1 MNFRNLQYFLAAAEE
16 KNFTHAARKL
26 YISQQSLSGHIAKL
40 EEELGV
46 PLFERGPELKLTYAG
61 ERLVLIDRQ
70 ICSLEQEILR
80 ETGEISDRRRGRL
93 RLGISYTCGRSILPM
108 ILPAFCAAHPLV
120 EISLMEGNYRQLNEW
135 LSKGEIDVLIGY
147 MPIDVSGAQ
156 VSVILQERLFL
167 ACPKPFSQQV
177 FDGDEERIRQARE
190 HGPDIRLFGEQPFIL
205 LKKGNRIRAMLDAYA
220 AKLGFLPRTL
230 LETENIETAFALA
243 EQGMGITLYPELFLR
258 TLHRDAGGEDSP
270 LELFP
275 LPGAE
280 TLGALAVAFME
291 SGYRSPAVLDFIAL
305 CRQRAGLW
313 ALQAPEAYPLKPRE
327 K

>member
-1 MNFRNLQYFLAAAEE
+1 MNFRNLQYYLAAAEE
-16 KNFTHAARKL
+16 KNFTHAARRL

-46 PLFERGPELKLTYAG
+46 TLFERGSELKLTYAG
-61 ERLVLIDRQ
+61 ERLALIARQ

-108 ILPAFCAAHPLV
+108 LLPAFCAAHPLV

-135 LSKGEIDVLIGY
+135 LRQGEIDVLIGY

-156 VSVILQERLFL
+156 VSVILQERLLL
-167 ACPKPFSQQV
+167 ACPKPFSEQV
-177 FDGDEERIRQARE
+177 FGGDGERIRLARQE
-190 HGPDIRLFGEQPFIL
+190 GADIRLFGEQPFIL
-205 LKKGNRIRAMLDAYA
+205 LKQGNRIRAMLDAYA
-220 AKLGFLPRTL
+220 AKLGFFPRVL

-243 EQGMGITLYPELFLR
+243 EQGMGVTLYPELFLR
-258 TLHRDAGGEDSP
+258 TLHAEAGGESSP
-270 LELFP
+270 LDLFP

-291 SGYRSPAVLDFIAL
+291 TGYRSPAVLDFIAL
-305 CRQRAGLW
+305 CRQRAGNW
-313 ALQAPEAYPLKPRE
+313 GME
-327 K
+327 KVKSEE

>member
-16 KNFTHAARKL
+16 KNITHAARKL

-46 PLFERGPELKLTYAG
+46 PLFERGAELRLTYAG
-61 ERLVLIDRQ
+61 ERLALLARQ

-135 LSKGEIDVLIGY
+135 LRQGEIDVLIGY
-147 MPIDVSGAQ
+147 MPIDVPGAQ

-167 ACPKPFSQQV
+167 ACPKPFSAKV
-177 FDGDEERIRQARE
+177 FSGDEEKIRRARQE
-190 HGPDIRLFGEQPFIL
+190 GPDIRLFGEQPFIL
-205 LKKGNRIRAMLDAYA
+205 LKKGNRIRAMLDSYA
-220 AKLGFLPRTL
+220 ARLGFLPRVL
-230 LETENIETAFALA
+230 LETENIETALALA
-243 EQGMGITLYPELFLR
+243 EQGMGLTLYPELFLR
-258 TLHRDAGGEDSP
+258 TLHADAGGENSP
-270 LELFP
+270 LDLFP
-275 LPGAE
+275 LAGEE
-280 TLGALAVAFME
+280 TLGALAVAVLE
-291 SGYRSPAVLDFIAL
+291 NSYRSPAVLDFIAL

-313 ALQAPEAYPLKPRE
+313 DMKL
-327 K
+327 

>member
-16 KNFTHAARKL
+16 KNITRAARKL

-46 PLFERGPELKLTYAG
+46 SLFERGQELKLSYAG
-61 ERLVLIDRQ
+61 ERLALIARQ

-80 ETGEISDRRRGRL
+80 VTGEISGHRRGRL

-147 MPIDVSGAQ
+147 MPIELPGAQ
-156 VSVILQERLFL
+156 VELLLQERLFL
-167 ACPKPFSQQV
+167 ACPKPFSAQV
-177 FDGDEERIRQARE
+177 FAGDEPRIRRARTE
-190 HGPDIRLFGEQPFIL
+190 GPDILLFEDQPFIL
-205 LKKGNRIRAMLDAYA
+205 LKKGNRIRALLDSYA
-220 AKLGFLPRTL
+220 AKTGFLPRVL

-258 TLHRDAGGEDSP
+258 TLHASADREDSS
-270 LELFP
+270 LDFFP
-275 LPGAE
+275 LPAPE
-280 TLGALAVAFME
+280 TLGALAVAYME

-305 CRQRAGLW
+305 CKQRAGLW
-313 ALQAPEAYPLKPRE
+313 ELKP
-327 K
+327 

>member
-16 KNFTHAARKL
+16 KNITRAARKL

-61 ERLVLIDRQ
+61 ERLVLLARQ

-93 RLGISYTCGRSILPM
+93 RLGVSYTCGRSILPM

-120 EISLMEGNYRQLNEW
+120 EISLMEGNHRQLNEW
-135 LSKGEIDVLIGY
+135 LARGEIDVLIGY
-147 MPIDVSGAQ
+147 MPIDVAGAQ

-177 FDGDEERIRQARE
+177 FAGDEAAIRLARQE
-190 HGPDIRLFGEQPFIL
+190 GADIRLFVDQPFIL
-205 LKKGNRIRAMLDAYA
+205 LKQGNRIRALLDAYA
-220 AKLGFLPRTL
+220 ARLGFFPRVL

-243 EQGMGITLYPELFLR
+243 EQGMGITPYPELFLR
-258 TLHRDAGGEDSP
+258 TLHADFAEQETGLDF
-270 LELFP
+270 FP
-275 LPGAE
+275 LPGRE
-280 TLGALAVAFME
+280 SQGALAVAFME
-291 SGYRSPAVLDFIAL
+291 NSYLSPAVLDFIAL
-305 CRQRAGLW
+305 CRQRTGRWGL
-313 ALQAPEAYPLKPRE
+313 
-327 K
+327 

>member
-16 KNFTHAARKL
+16 KNITHAARRL

-61 ERLVLIDRQ
+61 ERLALIARQ

-80 ETGEISDRRRGRL
+80 ETGEISDHRRGRL
-93 RLGISYTCGRSILPM
+93 RLGISYTCGRSLLPM
-108 ILPAFCAAHPLV
+108 LLPAFCAAHPLV

-135 LSKGEIDVLIGY
+135 LSQGEIDVLIGC
-147 MPIDVSGAQ
+147 MPIDVRGAQ

-167 ACPKPFSQQV
+167 ACPKPFSARV
-177 FDGDEERIRQARE
+177 FAGDEARLRRARQEGA
-190 HGPDIRLFGEQPFIL
+190 DIRLFGEQPFIL
-205 LKKGNRIRAMLDAYA
+205 LKKGNRIRSMLDSYA
-220 AKLGFLPRTL
+220 DGLGFLPRVL

-243 EQGMGITLYPELFLR
+243 EQGMGVTLYPELFLR
-258 TLHRDAGGEDSP
+258 TLHAGAGGEASP
-270 LELFP
+270 LDLFP

-280 TLGALAVAFME
+280 ALGALAVAFLE
-291 SGYRSPAVLDFIAL
+291 TGYRSPAVLDFIAL
-305 CRQRAGLW
+305 CRQQAGSW
-313 ALQAPEAYPLKPRE
+313 GWEE
-327 K
+327 